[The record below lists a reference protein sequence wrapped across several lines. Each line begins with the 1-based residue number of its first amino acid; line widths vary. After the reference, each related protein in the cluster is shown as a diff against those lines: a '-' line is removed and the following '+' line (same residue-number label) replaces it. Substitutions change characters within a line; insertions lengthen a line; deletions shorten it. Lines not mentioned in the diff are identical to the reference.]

1 MTFLQKKTVAKK
13 IFMTINTCHDNR
25 IRDNYLTVVNK
36 EMMIVIECHKINYDS
51 YWMSLNVD

>member
-1 MTFLQKKTVAKK
+1 MTFLQKKTVAKN
-13 IFMTINTCHDNR
+13 IFMTINTCHNNR

-36 EMMIVIECHKINYDS
+36 EMMIVIECHKIDYDS